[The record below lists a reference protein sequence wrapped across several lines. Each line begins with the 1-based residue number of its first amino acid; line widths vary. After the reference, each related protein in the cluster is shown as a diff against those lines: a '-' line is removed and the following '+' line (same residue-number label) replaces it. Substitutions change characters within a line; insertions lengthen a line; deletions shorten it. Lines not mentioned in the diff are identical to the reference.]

1 MILLSF
7 INEKSLEFDRELKE
21 NKNKRTKED
30 FYIKCFKYPYA
41 TYLTAELFESLISL
55 IDYFSKL
62 LVQQTKTEAKM
73 MEQYSFKYLLN
84 IFYQNVQALTY
95 THINLLDL
103 LDKNGY

>member
-1 MILLSF
+1 
-7 INEKSLEFDRELKE
+7 
-21 NKNKRTKED
+21 
-30 FYIKCFKYPYA
+30 
-41 TYLTAELFESLISL
+41 LFESLISL

-73 MEQYSFKYLLN
+73 IEQYSFKYLLN